1 MENLQ
6 NKIAVVTGAASGIGL
21 GITRAL
27 IAEGVHVA
35 MIDIESEALEVAAKS
50 IGQPNVDVQRY
61 VADVSDRDHL
71 QSTADAIKSHFGRVH
86 ILCNNAGVAA
96 SGPID
101 ELSYADWD
109 WCLGVNLNG
118 VVNGMQSF
126 LPLMTNHGEGGHIV
140 NTSSILGQL
149 AMAGQSIYCASKYA
163 VLGISEAARMDLAP
177 KNIGVSA
184 LCPGMI
190 ATNIVKSERNRPA
203 LLGTG
208 GLGSSIEER
217 DQIDEVFRTQGL
229 SPDRVGE
236 QVVHAIKT
244 NKPYIFT
251 HEGLAAGMETRF
263 QGILASFDGTEAE
276 GGLTASTLEDVLKDD

>member
-6 NKIAVVTGAASGIGL
+6 NKIAVITGAASGIGL
-21 GITRAL
+21 GMTRAF

-35 MIDIESEALEVAAKS
+35 MLDVEESALDAALAG
-50 IGQPNVDVQRY
+50 IGDTNVDVQRY
-61 VADVSDRDHL
+61 VVDVSKRD
-71 QSTADAIKSHFGRVH
+71 QMADTAKEIGQHFGKVH

-96 SGPID
+96 GGAVDQI
-101 ELSYADWD
+101 SYEDWD

-118 VVNGMQSF
+118 VINGMQSF
-126 LPLMTNHGEGGHIV
+126 LPLMTSHGEGGHIV

-149 AMAGQSIYCASKYA
+149 PAPGQAIYCASKYA
-163 VLGISEAARMDLAP
+163 VLGISEVARIDLGP

-203 LLGTG
+203 DMGSG
-208 GLGSSIEER
+208 GLFA
-217 DQIDEVFRTQGL
+217 DQAQVDEMDRVFQSDGL
-229 SPDRVGE
+229 APDAVGE

-244 NKPYIFT
+244 DKPYVFT
-251 HEGLAAGMETRF
+251 HAGLSGGIEARMQR
-263 QGILASFDGTEAE
+263 ILAGFDGSEAP
-276 GGLTASTLEDVLKDD
+276 GGDFAIE